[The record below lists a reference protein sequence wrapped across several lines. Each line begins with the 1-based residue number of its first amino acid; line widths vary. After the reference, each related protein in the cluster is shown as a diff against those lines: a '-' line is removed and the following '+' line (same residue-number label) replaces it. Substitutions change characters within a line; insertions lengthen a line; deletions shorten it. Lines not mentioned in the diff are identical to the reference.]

1 MEFNIVR
8 APCSST
14 TKDITEFID
23 DPMKEKVGE

>member
-8 APCSST
+8 TPCSST
-14 TKDITEFID
+14 TNGNTEFID